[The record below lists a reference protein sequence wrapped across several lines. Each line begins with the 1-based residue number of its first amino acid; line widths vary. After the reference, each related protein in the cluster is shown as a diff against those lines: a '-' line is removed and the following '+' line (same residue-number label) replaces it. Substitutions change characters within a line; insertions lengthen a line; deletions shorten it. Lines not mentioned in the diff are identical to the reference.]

1 MFAYLYG
8 VVAAGAVNQ
17 KLAVDVYGNMVYL
30 HPAFAFARSTT
41 LGVRAITLA
50 AGSILAGKKDEVAC
64 LKLGSVSKQHIHVAA
79 LLGHACGR
87 QPVHGG

>member
-1 MFAYLYG
+1 MLAYLYG

-17 KLAVDVYGNMVYL
+17 KLAVDVYCNMVYL
-30 HPAFAFARSTT
+30 HPAFTFARSAT
-41 LGVRAITLA
+41 LDVSAITFA

-79 LLGHACGR
+79 LLRHACGC
-87 QPVHGG
+87 QPVHR

>member
-8 VVAAGAVNQ
+8 VITAGAVNQ

-30 HPAFAFARSTT
+30 HPALAFARSAA
-41 LGVRAITLA
+41 LGVRAITFA
-50 AGSILAGKKDEVAC
+50 AGGVLAGKKDEVAC

-79 LLGHACGR
+79 LLRHICGR
-87 QPVHGG
+87 

>member
-1 MFAYLYG
+1 MFAYLNG
-8 VVAAGAVNQ
+8 VIAAGAVNQ

-30 HPAFAFARSTT
+30 HPALAFARSAAF
-41 LGVRAITLA
+41 GVSAITFA

-79 LLGHACGR
+79 LLRHACGR
-87 QPVHGG
+87 